1 MVLRYGG
8 EALIQ
13 HVFERVMICPH
24 DEGAAPKVRPPVS
37 NRLDQSDELALI
49 GCHLEVR
56 RREGPTEE
64 GEGRA
69 ILVKNHA
76 ETGPRRVTIDNE
88 RRAKVL

>member
-1 MVLRYGG
+1 MVLRDGG

-13 HVFERVMICPH
+13 HIFQRVVIRAD
-24 DEGAAPKVRPPVS
+24 DESTTPKIGSPMAHCL
-37 NRLDQSDELALI
+37 NQADELALI